1 MNKNIK
7 GITIVLDGDTTKL
20 SKAMQ
25 SVVSESVKLHKEL
38 KEVERALKFDPGNAE
53 LLSQKQEILTKN
65 IELTTQRLK
74 KLNDVQ
80 AQVEA
85 QFKRGDISAEQY
97 RGFRREVVL
106 TESSLKDLKRKLA
119 DIDSGSSLDKL
130 KQQFSSIEKSADDA
144 KKSVTELGGE
154 LKDLAVGAVAG
165 AGVAGVVQSA
175 LDLSELDTKIDI
187 SFDINDDSKKVVKE
201 SLREIEAY
209 GVQGEEALEGLR
221 RQWALNKDASDEANA
236 SIAKGAAAITK
247 AFDGIDFKELI
258 QETNE
263 IGSAI
268 GVSNEEALALTN
280 TLLKA
285 GFPPDQ
291 LDTISEYG
299 QQMKDAGF
307 SAKEI
312 QAIFE
317 QGINTKTWNIDN
329 LNDGVKE
336 ARIRMAE
343 MATGVSK
350 SMSDYILPSISLT
363 AAEFEEF
370 SSIMSKSVKD
380 RTEQEKARL
389 DELFQKSEGI
399 QQKFM
404 DWGAAVAAGGEQ
416 GSQAMKEVVDLLSSV
431 EDKAVQNALA
441 VEIFGTKWEDQGQNL
456 ISVFKS
462 VGDAT
467 DKSKSNIDGLAD
479 TVNKIDET
487 PAVQFRQAIS
497 DLKTALEPVLAVLAK
512 IIGIIASWV
521 SENSKLASIIITI
534 AAIGAAITPLTV
546 GFKAL
551 LGPILAITKG
561 IGKFGNAV
569 KSMSINAGNNIK
581 NLSNSFSNVS
591 NKVKNAGTSV
601 KGLDGDFKKLN
612 TTLKN
617 VKTSSSGA
625 NQSINTLN
633 NNTSRLSSS
642 KNKLNTTMKN
652 TNQTLGSLSSNFTK
666 AGNSASNASTKAGKV
681 SGIFGK
687 MSPLL
692 GKVGKLL
699 PTIARGFLG
708 FTNPVGIAV
717 NAISFLIDKFD
728 LFKKIDLKKIGK
740 WIIDGFLKG
749 LKSAWNN
756 VVSWIKNKAKEV
768 GDWFKKI
775 LGIRSP
781 SRVFMKFG
789 QYTME
794 GYKIGLD
801 KMSSTVNKDVANAAY
816 SVTQSFKNALGKS
829 RLKDAIPRL
838 SVDTIQKTTVEY
850 RNGMQNNTQQN
861 TYTNG
866 LLESLLDKMSKI
878 NGGDGNHTATINLY
892 LDGDMIGKANVDYIN
907 RRSKIEGRSVLKNL
921 TF

>member
-299 QQMKDAGF
+299 QQMRDAGF
-307 SAKEI
+307 SVKEI
-312 QAIFE
+312 QSIFE
-317 QGINTKTWNIDN
+317 AGIDTKTWNIDN

-343 MATGVSK
+343 MSQGLSK
-350 SMSDYILPSISLT
+350 AMEENLLPSVGMAS
-363 AAEFEEF
+363 
-370 SSIMSKSVKD
+370 
-380 RTEQEKARL
+380 EKFI
-389 DELFQKSEGI
+389 E
-399 QQKFM
+399 
-404 DWGAAVAAGGEQ
+404 WGQAVAEGGEQ
-416 GSQAMKEVVDLLSSV
+416 GSKAMSEMVTWLDGI
-431 EDKAVQNALA
+431 EDKALKNAIV

-749 LKSAWNN
+749 LKSRWNN

-850 RNGMQNNTQQN
+850 RNSMQNNTQQS

-907 RRSKIEGRSVLKNL
+907 RRSKIEGRSILKNL

>member
-299 QQMKDAGF
+299 QQMRDAGF
-307 SAKEI
+307 SVKEI
-312 QAIFE
+312 QSIFE
-317 QGINTKTWNIDN
+317 AGIDTKTWNIDN

-343 MATGVSK
+343 MSQGLSK
-350 SMSDYILPSISLT
+350 AMEENLLPSVGMAS
-363 AAEFEEF
+363 
-370 SSIMSKSVKD
+370 
-380 RTEQEKARL
+380 EKFI
-389 DELFQKSEGI
+389 E
-399 QQKFM
+399 
-404 DWGAAVAAGGEQ
+404 WGQAVAEGGEQ
-416 GSQAMKEVVDLLSSV
+416 GSKAMSEMVTWLDGI
-431 EDKAVQNALA
+431 EDKALKNAIV

-591 NKVKNAGTSV
+591 NKVKNAGASV

-749 LKSAWNN
+749 LKSRWNN

-850 RNGMQNNTQQN
+850 RNGMQNNTQQS

-907 RRSKIEGRSVLKNL
+907 RRSKIEGRSILKNL

>member
-299 QQMKDAGF
+299 QQMRDAGF

-312 QAIFE
+312 QSIFE
-317 QGINTKTWNIDN
+317 AGIDTKTWNIDN

-343 MATGVSK
+343 MSQGLSK
-350 SMSDYILPSISLT
+350 AMVENLLPSVGMAS
-363 AAEFEEF
+363 
-370 SSIMSKSVKD
+370 
-380 RTEQEKARL
+380 EKFI
-389 DELFQKSEGI
+389 E
-399 QQKFM
+399 
-404 DWGAAVAAGGEQ
+404 WGQAVAEGGEQ
-416 GSQAMKEVVDLLSSV
+416 GSKAMSEMVTWLDGI
-431 EDKAVQNALA
+431 EDKALKNAIA

-497 DLKTALEPVLAVLAK
+497 DLKTALEPVLEVLAK

-633 NNTSRLSSS
+633 NNTSRLSTS

-850 RNGMQNNTQQN
+850 RNGMQNNTQQS

-907 RRSKIEGRSVLKNL
+907 RRSKIEGRSILKNL

>member
-299 QQMKDAGF
+299 QQMRDAGF

-312 QAIFE
+312 QSIFE
-317 QGINTKTWNIDN
+317 AGIDTKTWNIDN

-343 MATGVSK
+343 MSQGLSK
-350 SMSDYILPSISLT
+350 AMVENLLPSVGMAS
-363 AAEFEEF
+363 
-370 SSIMSKSVKD
+370 
-380 RTEQEKARL
+380 EKFI
-389 DELFQKSEGI
+389 E
-399 QQKFM
+399 
-404 DWGAAVAAGGEQ
+404 WGQAVAEGGEQ
-416 GSQAMKEVVDLLSSV
+416 GSKAMSEMVTWLDGI
-431 EDKAVQNALA
+431 EDKALKNAIA

-497 DLKTALEPVLAVLAK
+497 DLKTALEPVLEVLAK

-850 RNGMQNNTQQN
+850 RNGMQNNTQQS

-907 RRSKIEGRSVLKNL
+907 RRSKIEGRSILKNL

>member
-119 DIDSGSSLDKL
+119 DIDGGSSLDKL

-299 QQMKDAGF
+299 QQMRDAGF

-312 QAIFE
+312 QSIFE
-317 QGINTKTWNIDN
+317 AGIDTKTWNIDN

-343 MATGVSK
+343 MSQGLSK
-350 SMSDYILPSISLT
+350 AMEENLLPSVGMAS
-363 AAEFEEF
+363 
-370 SSIMSKSVKD
+370 
-380 RTEQEKARL
+380 EKFI
-389 DELFQKSEGI
+389 E
-399 QQKFM
+399 
-404 DWGAAVAAGGEQ
+404 WGQAVAEGGEQ
-416 GSQAMKEVVDLLSSV
+416 GSKAMSEMVTWLDGI
-431 EDKAVQNALA
+431 EDKALKNAIV

-850 RNGMQNNTQQN
+850 RNGMQNNTQQS

-907 RRSKIEGRSVLKNL
+907 RRSKIEGRSILKNL

>member
-1 MNKNIK
+1 MNKNIR

-119 DIDSGSSLDKL
+119 DIDGGSSLDKL

-285 GFPPDQ
+285 GFPPEQ

-299 QQMKDAGF
+299 QQMRDAGF

-312 QAIFE
+312 QSIFE
-317 QGINTKTWNIDN
+317 AGIDTKTWNIDN

-343 MATGVSK
+343 MSQGLSK
-350 SMSDYILPSISLT
+350 AMVENLLPSVGMAS
-363 AAEFEEF
+363 
-370 SSIMSKSVKD
+370 
-380 RTEQEKARL
+380 EKFI
-389 DELFQKSEGI
+389 E
-399 QQKFM
+399 
-404 DWGAAVAAGGEQ
+404 WGQAVAEGGEQ
-416 GSQAMKEVVDLLSSV
+416 GSKAMSEMVTWLDGI
-431 EDKAVQNALA
+431 EDKALKNAIA
-441 VEIFGTKWEDQGQNL
+441 VEIFGIKWEDQGQNL

-591 NKVKNAGTSV
+591 NKVKNAGASV

-633 NNTSRLSSS
+633 NNTSRLSTS

-749 LKSAWNN
+749 LKSRWNN
-756 VVSWIKNKAKEV
+756 VASWIKNKAKEV

-838 SVDTIQKTTVEY
+838 SVDTIQKTTFEY
-850 RNGMQNNTQQN
+850 RNGMQNNTQQS

-866 LLESLLDKMSKI
+866 LLESLLDKISKI
-878 NGGDGNHTATINLY
+878 NSGDGNHTATINLY
-892 LDGDMIGKANVDYIN
+892 LDGDIIGKANVDYIN

>member
-299 QQMKDAGF
+299 QQMRDAGF
-307 SAKEI
+307 SVKEI
-312 QAIFE
+312 QSIFE
-317 QGINTKTWNIDN
+317 AGIDTKTWNIDN

-343 MATGVSK
+343 MSQGLSK
-350 SMSDYILPSISLT
+350 AMEENLLPSVGMAS
-363 AAEFEEF
+363 
-370 SSIMSKSVKD
+370 
-380 RTEQEKARL
+380 EKFI
-389 DELFQKSEGI
+389 E
-399 QQKFM
+399 
-404 DWGAAVAAGGEQ
+404 WGQAVAEGGEQ
-416 GSQAMKEVVDLLSSV
+416 GSKAMSEMVTWLDGI
-431 EDKAVQNALA
+431 EDKALKNAIA

-850 RNGMQNNTQQN
+850 RNSMQNNTQQS

-907 RRSKIEGRSVLKNL
+907 RRSKIEGRSILKNL

>member
-1 MNKNIK
+1 M
-7 GITIVLDGDTTKL
+7 
-20 SKAMQ
+20 
-25 SVVSESVKLHKEL
+25 
-38 KEVERALKFDPGNAE
+38 
-53 LLSQKQEILTKN
+53 
-65 IELTTQRLK
+65 
-74 KLNDVQ
+74 
-80 AQVEA
+80 
-85 QFKRGDISAEQY
+85 
-97 RGFRREVVL
+97 
-106 TESSLKDLKRKLA
+106 
-119 DIDSGSSLDKL
+119 
-130 KQQFSSIEKSADDA
+130 
-144 KKSVTELGGE
+144 
-154 LKDLAVGAVAG
+154 
-165 AGVAGVVQSA
+165 
-175 LDLSELDTKIDI
+175 
-187 SFDINDDSKKVVKE
+187 
-201 SLREIEAY
+201 
-209 GVQGEEALEGLR
+209 
-221 RQWALNKDASDEANA
+221 
-236 SIAKGAAAITK
+236 
-247 AFDGIDFKELI
+247 
-258 QETNE
+258 
-263 IGSAI
+263 
-268 GVSNEEALALTN
+268 
-280 TLLKA
+280 
-285 GFPPDQ
+285 
-291 LDTISEYG
+291 
-299 QQMKDAGF
+299 
-307 SAKEI
+307 
-312 QAIFE
+312 
-317 QGINTKTWNIDN
+317 
-329 LNDGVKE
+329 
-336 ARIRMAE
+336 
-343 MATGVSK
+343 
-350 SMSDYILPSISLT
+350 
-363 AAEFEEF
+363 
-370 SSIMSKSVKD
+370 
-380 RTEQEKARL
+380 
-389 DELFQKSEGI
+389 
-399 QQKFM
+399 
-404 DWGAAVAAGGEQ
+404 
-416 GSQAMKEVVDLLSSV
+416 
-431 EDKAVQNALA
+431 
-441 VEIFGTKWEDQGQNL
+441 
-456 ISVFKS
+456 
-462 VGDAT
+462 
-467 DKSKSNIDGLAD
+467 
-479 TVNKIDET
+479 
-487 PAVQFRQAIS
+487 
-497 DLKTALEPVLAVLAK
+497 AK

-850 RNGMQNNTQQN
+850 RNGMQNNTQQS

-907 RRSKIEGRSVLKNL
+907 RRSKIEGRSILKNL

>member
-119 DIDSGSSLDKL
+119 DIDGGSSLDKL

-299 QQMKDAGF
+299 QQMRDAGF

-312 QAIFE
+312 QSIFE
-317 QGINTKTWNIDN
+317 AGIDTKTWNIDN

-343 MATGVSK
+343 MSQGLSK
-350 SMSDYILPSISLT
+350 AMVENLLPSVGMAS
-363 AAEFEEF
+363 
-370 SSIMSKSVKD
+370 
-380 RTEQEKARL
+380 EKFI
-389 DELFQKSEGI
+389 E
-399 QQKFM
+399 
-404 DWGAAVAAGGEQ
+404 WGQAVAEGGEQ
-416 GSQAMKEVVDLLSSV
+416 GSKAMSEMVTWLDGI
-431 EDKAVQNALA
+431 EDKALKNAIA

-497 DLKTALEPVLAVLAK
+497 DLKTALEPVLEVLAK

-907 RRSKIEGRSVLKNL
+907 RRSKIEGRSILKNL

>member
-1 MNKNIK
+1 MNKNIR

-119 DIDSGSSLDKL
+119 DIDGGSSLDRL

-299 QQMKDAGF
+299 QQMRDAGF
-307 SAKEI
+307 SVKEI
-312 QAIFE
+312 QSIFE
-317 QGINTKTWNIDN
+317 AGIDTKTWNIDN

-343 MATGVSK
+343 MSQGLSK
-350 SMSDYILPSISLT
+350 AMEENLLPSVGMAS
-363 AAEFEEF
+363 
-370 SSIMSKSVKD
+370 
-380 RTEQEKARL
+380 EKFI
-389 DELFQKSEGI
+389 E
-399 QQKFM
+399 
-404 DWGAAVAAGGEQ
+404 WGQAVAEGGEQ
-416 GSQAMKEVVDLLSSV
+416 GSKAMSEMVTWLDGI
-431 EDKAVQNALA
+431 EDKALKNAIV

-487 PAVQFRQAIS
+487 PVVQFRQAIS

-591 NKVKNAGTSV
+591 NKVKNAGASV

-612 TTLKN
+612 ITLKN

-850 RNGMQNNTQQN
+850 RNGMQNNTQQS

-907 RRSKIEGRSVLKNL
+907 RRSKIEGRSILKNL

>member
-299 QQMKDAGF
+299 QQMRDAGF

-312 QAIFE
+312 QSIFE
-317 QGINTKTWNIDN
+317 AGIDTKTWNIDN

-343 MATGVSK
+343 MSQGLSK
-350 SMSDYILPSISLT
+350 AMEENLLPSVGMAS
-363 AAEFEEF
+363 
-370 SSIMSKSVKD
+370 
-380 RTEQEKARL
+380 EKFI
-389 DELFQKSEGI
+389 E
-399 QQKFM
+399 
-404 DWGAAVAAGGEQ
+404 WGQAVAEGGEQ
-416 GSQAMKEVVDLLSSV
+416 GSKAMSEMVTWLDGI
-431 EDKAVQNALA
+431 EDKALKNAIV

-591 NKVKNAGTSV
+591 NKVKNAGASV

-633 NNTSRLSSS
+633 NNTSRLSTS

-749 LKSAWNN
+749 LKSRWNN

-850 RNGMQNNTQQN
+850 RNGMQNNTQQS

-907 RRSKIEGRSVLKNL
+907 RRSKIEGRSILKNL

>member
-299 QQMKDAGF
+299 QQMRDAGF

-312 QAIFE
+312 QSIFE
-317 QGINTKTWNIDN
+317 AGIDTKTWNIDN

-343 MATGVSK
+343 MSQGLSK
-350 SMSDYILPSISLT
+350 AMVENLLPSVGMAS
-363 AAEFEEF
+363 
-370 SSIMSKSVKD
+370 
-380 RTEQEKARL
+380 EKFI
-389 DELFQKSEGI
+389 E
-399 QQKFM
+399 
-404 DWGAAVAAGGEQ
+404 WGQAVAEGGEQ
-416 GSQAMKEVVDLLSSV
+416 GSKAMSEMVTWLDGI
-431 EDKAVQNALA
+431 EDKALKNAIA

-497 DLKTALEPVLAVLAK
+497 DLKTALEPVLEVLAK

>member
-299 QQMKDAGF
+299 QQMRDAGF
-307 SAKEI
+307 SVKEI
-312 QAIFE
+312 QSIFE
-317 QGINTKTWNIDN
+317 AGIDTKTWNIDN

-343 MATGVSK
+343 MSQGLSK
-350 SMSDYILPSISLT
+350 AMEENLLPSVGMAS
-363 AAEFEEF
+363 
-370 SSIMSKSVKD
+370 
-380 RTEQEKARL
+380 EKFI
-389 DELFQKSEGI
+389 E
-399 QQKFM
+399 
-404 DWGAAVAAGGEQ
+404 WGQAVAEGGEQ
-416 GSQAMKEVVDLLSSV
+416 GSKAMSEMVTWLDGI
-431 EDKAVQNALA
+431 EDKALKNAIV

-591 NKVKNAGTSV
+591 NKVKNAGASV

-633 NNTSRLSSS
+633 NNTSRLSTS

-749 LKSAWNN
+749 LKSRWNN

-850 RNGMQNNTQQN
+850 RNGMQNNTQQS

-907 RRSKIEGRSVLKNL
+907 RRSKIEGRSILKNL

>member
-299 QQMKDAGF
+299 QQMRDAGF
-307 SAKEI
+307 SVKEI
-312 QAIFE
+312 QSIFE
-317 QGINTKTWNIDN
+317 AGIDTKTWNIDN

-343 MATGVSK
+343 MSQGLSK
-350 SMSDYILPSISLT
+350 AMEENLLPSVGMAS
-363 AAEFEEF
+363 
-370 SSIMSKSVKD
+370 
-380 RTEQEKARL
+380 EKFI
-389 DELFQKSEGI
+389 E
-399 QQKFM
+399 
-404 DWGAAVAAGGEQ
+404 WGQAVAEGGEQ
-416 GSQAMKEVVDLLSSV
+416 GSKAMSEMVTWLDGI
-431 EDKAVQNALA
+431 EDKALKNAIV

-633 NNTSRLSSS
+633 NNTSRLSTS

-850 RNGMQNNTQQN
+850 RNSMQNNTQQS

-878 NGGDGNHTATINLY
+878 NGGDGNHTAIINLY
-892 LDGDMIGKANVDYIN
+892 FDGDMIGKASVDYIN
-907 RRSKIEGRSVLKNL
+907 RKSRIEGRSILKNL

>member
-1 MNKNIK
+1 MNKNIR

-119 DIDSGSSLDKL
+119 EIDGGSSLDKL

-299 QQMKDAGF
+299 QQMRDAGF

-312 QAIFE
+312 QSIFE
-317 QGINTKTWNIDN
+317 AGIDTKTWNIDN

-343 MATGVSK
+343 MSQGLSK
-350 SMSDYILPSISLT
+350 AMVENLLPSVGMAS
-363 AAEFEEF
+363 
-370 SSIMSKSVKD
+370 
-380 RTEQEKARL
+380 EKFI
-389 DELFQKSEGI
+389 E
-399 QQKFM
+399 
-404 DWGAAVAAGGEQ
+404 WGQAVAEGGEQ
-416 GSQAMKEVVDLLSSV
+416 GSKAMSEMVTWLDGI
-431 EDKAVQNALA
+431 EDKALKNAIA
-441 VEIFGTKWEDQGQNL
+441 VEIFGIKWEDQGQNL

-633 NNTSRLSSS
+633 NNTSRLSTS

-801 KMSSTVNKDVANAAY
+801 KMSSTVNKDVANTAY

-850 RNGMQNNTQQN
+850 RNGMQNNTQQS

-907 RRSKIEGRSVLKNL
+907 RRSKIEGRSILKNL

>member
-119 DIDSGSSLDKL
+119 DIDGGSSLDKL

-299 QQMKDAGF
+299 QQMRDAGF

-312 QAIFE
+312 QSIFE
-317 QGINTKTWNIDN
+317 AGIDTKTWNIDN

-343 MATGVSK
+343 MSQGLSK
-350 SMSDYILPSISLT
+350 AMVENLLPSVGMAS
-363 AAEFEEF
+363 
-370 SSIMSKSVKD
+370 
-380 RTEQEKARL
+380 EKFI
-389 DELFQKSEGI
+389 E
-399 QQKFM
+399 
-404 DWGAAVAAGGEQ
+404 WGQAVAEGGEQ
-416 GSQAMKEVVDLLSSV
+416 GSKAMSEMVTWLDGI
-431 EDKAVQNALA
+431 EDKALKNAIA
-441 VEIFGTKWEDQGQNL
+441 VEIFGIKWEDQGQNL

-633 NNTSRLSSS
+633 NNTSRLSTS

-801 KMSSTVNKDVANAAY
+801 KMSSTVNKDVANTAY

-838 SVDTIQKTTVEY
+838 SVDTIQKTTFEY
-850 RNGMQNNTQQN
+850 RNSMQNNTQQS

-878 NGGDGNHTATINLY
+878 NSGDGNHTATINLY
-892 LDGDMIGKANVDYIN
+892 LDGDIIGKANVDYIN

>member
-119 DIDSGSSLDKL
+119 DIDGGSSLDKL

-299 QQMKDAGF
+299 QQMRDAGF

-312 QAIFE
+312 QSIFE
-317 QGINTKTWNIDN
+317 AGIDTKTWNIDN

-343 MATGVSK
+343 MSQGLSK
-350 SMSDYILPSISLT
+350 AMEENLLPSVGMAS
-363 AAEFEEF
+363 
-370 SSIMSKSVKD
+370 
-380 RTEQEKARL
+380 EKFI
-389 DELFQKSEGI
+389 E
-399 QQKFM
+399 
-404 DWGAAVAAGGEQ
+404 WGQAVAEGGEQ
-416 GSQAMKEVVDLLSSV
+416 GSKAMSEMVTWLDGI
-431 EDKAVQNALA
+431 EDKALKNAIA

-591 NKVKNAGTSV
+591 NKVKNAGASV

-633 NNTSRLSSS
+633 NNTSRLSTS

-740 WIIDGFLKG
+740 WIIDGFLKV
-749 LKSAWNN
+749 LKSRWNN

-850 RNGMQNNTQQN
+850 RNGMQNNTQQS

-907 RRSKIEGRSVLKNL
+907 RRSKIEGRSILKNL

>member
-119 DIDSGSSLDKL
+119 DIDGGSSLDKL

-299 QQMKDAGF
+299 QQMRDAGF
-307 SAKEI
+307 SVKEI
-312 QAIFE
+312 QSIFE
-317 QGINTKTWNIDN
+317 AGIDTKTWNIDN

-343 MATGVSK
+343 MSQGLSK
-350 SMSDYILPSISLT
+350 AMVENLLPSVGMAS
-363 AAEFEEF
+363 
-370 SSIMSKSVKD
+370 
-380 RTEQEKARL
+380 EKFI
-389 DELFQKSEGI
+389 E
-399 QQKFM
+399 
-404 DWGAAVAAGGEQ
+404 WGQAVAEGGEQ
-416 GSQAMKEVVDLLSSV
+416 GSKAMSEMVTWLDGI
-431 EDKAVQNALA
+431 EDKALKNAIA

-497 DLKTALEPVLAVLAK
+497 DLKTALEPVLEVLAK

-850 RNGMQNNTQQN
+850 RNGMQNNTQQS

>member
-119 DIDSGSSLDKL
+119 DIDGGSSLDKL
-130 KQQFSSIEKSADDA
+130 KQQFSSIEKSADDV

-299 QQMKDAGF
+299 QQMRDAGF

-312 QAIFE
+312 QSIFE
-317 QGINTKTWNIDN
+317 AGIDTKTWNIDN

-343 MATGVSK
+343 MSQGLSK
-350 SMSDYILPSISLT
+350 AMVENLLPSVGMAS
-363 AAEFEEF
+363 
-370 SSIMSKSVKD
+370 
-380 RTEQEKARL
+380 EKFI
-389 DELFQKSEGI
+389 E
-399 QQKFM
+399 
-404 DWGAAVAAGGEQ
+404 WGQAVAEGGEQ
-416 GSQAMKEVVDLLSSV
+416 GSKAMSEMVTWLDGI
-431 EDKAVQNALA
+431 EDKALKNAIA

-850 RNGMQNNTQQN
+850 RNGMQNNTQQS

-907 RRSKIEGRSVLKNL
+907 RRSKIEGRSILKNL

>member
-119 DIDSGSSLDKL
+119 DIDGGSSLDKL

-299 QQMKDAGF
+299 QQMRDAGF

-312 QAIFE
+312 QSIFE
-317 QGINTKTWNIDN
+317 AGIDTKTWNIDN

-343 MATGVSK
+343 MSQGLSK
-350 SMSDYILPSISLT
+350 AMVENLLPSVGMAS
-363 AAEFEEF
+363 
-370 SSIMSKSVKD
+370 
-380 RTEQEKARL
+380 EKFI
-389 DELFQKSEGI
+389 E
-399 QQKFM
+399 
-404 DWGAAVAAGGEQ
+404 WGQAVAEGGEQ
-416 GSQAMKEVVDLLSSV
+416 GSKAMSEMVTWLDGI
-431 EDKAVQNALA
+431 EDKALKNAIA

-601 KGLDGDFKKLN
+601 KGLDGDFKKIN

-850 RNGMQNNTQQN
+850 RNGMQNNTQQS

-907 RRSKIEGRSVLKNL
+907 RRSKIEGRSILKNL

>member
-299 QQMKDAGF
+299 QQMRDAGF
-307 SAKEI
+307 SVKEI
-312 QAIFE
+312 QSIFE
-317 QGINTKTWNIDN
+317 AGIDTKTWNIDN

-343 MATGVSK
+343 MSQGLSK
-350 SMSDYILPSISLT
+350 AMEENLLPSVGMAS
-363 AAEFEEF
+363 
-370 SSIMSKSVKD
+370 
-380 RTEQEKARL
+380 EKFI
-389 DELFQKSEGI
+389 E
-399 QQKFM
+399 
-404 DWGAAVAAGGEQ
+404 WGQAVAEGGEQ
-416 GSQAMKEVVDLLSSV
+416 GSKAMSEMVTWLDGI
-431 EDKAVQNALA
+431 EDKALKNAIV

-749 LKSAWNN
+749 LKSRWNN

-850 RNGMQNNTQQN
+850 RNSMQNNTQQS

-878 NGGDGNHTATINLY
+878 NGGDGNHTAIINLY
-892 LDGDMIGKANVDYIN
+892 FDGDMIGKASVDYIN
-907 RRSKIEGRSVLKNL
+907 RRSKIEGRSILKNL

>member
-119 DIDSGSSLDKL
+119 DIDGGSSLDKL

-299 QQMKDAGF
+299 QQMRDAGF

-312 QAIFE
+312 QSIFE
-317 QGINTKTWNIDN
+317 AGIDTKTWNIDN

-343 MATGVSK
+343 MSQGLSK
-350 SMSDYILPSISLT
+350 AMVENLLPSVGMAS
-363 AAEFEEF
+363 
-370 SSIMSKSVKD
+370 
-380 RTEQEKARL
+380 EKFI
-389 DELFQKSEGI
+389 E
-399 QQKFM
+399 
-404 DWGAAVAAGGEQ
+404 WGQAVAEGGEQ
-416 GSQAMKEVVDLLSSV
+416 GSKAMSEMVTWLDGI
-431 EDKAVQNALA
+431 EDKALKNAIV

-497 DLKTALEPVLAVLAK
+497 DLKTALEPVLEVLAK

-850 RNGMQNNTQQN
+850 RNGMQNNTQQS

>member
-119 DIDSGSSLDKL
+119 DIDGGSSLDKL

-299 QQMKDAGF
+299 QQMRDAGF

-312 QAIFE
+312 QSIFE
-317 QGINTKTWNIDN
+317 AGIDTKTWNIDN

-343 MATGVSK
+343 MSQGLSK
-350 SMSDYILPSISLT
+350 AMVENLLPSVGMAS
-363 AAEFEEF
+363 
-370 SSIMSKSVKD
+370 
-380 RTEQEKARL
+380 EKFI
-389 DELFQKSEGI
+389 E
-399 QQKFM
+399 
-404 DWGAAVAAGGEQ
+404 WGQAVAEGGEQ
-416 GSQAMKEVVDLLSSV
+416 GSKAMSEMVTWLDGI
-431 EDKAVQNALA
+431 EDKALKNAIA

-497 DLKTALEPVLAVLAK
+497 DLKTALEPVLEVLAK

-591 NKVKNAGTSV
+591 NKVKNAGASV

-907 RRSKIEGRSVLKNL
+907 RRSKIEGRSILKNL

>member
-119 DIDSGSSLDKL
+119 DIDGGSSLDKL

-299 QQMKDAGF
+299 QQMRDAGF

-312 QAIFE
+312 QSIFE
-317 QGINTKTWNIDN
+317 AGIDTKTWNIDN

-343 MATGVSK
+343 MSQGLSK
-350 SMSDYILPSISLT
+350 AMVENLLPSVGMAS
-363 AAEFEEF
+363 
-370 SSIMSKSVKD
+370 
-380 RTEQEKARL
+380 EKFI
-389 DELFQKSEGI
+389 E
-399 QQKFM
+399 
-404 DWGAAVAAGGEQ
+404 WGQAVAEGGEQ
-416 GSQAMKEVVDLLSSV
+416 GSKAMSEMVTWLDGI
-431 EDKAVQNALA
+431 EDKALKNAIA

-497 DLKTALEPVLAVLAK
+497 DLKTALEPVLEVLAE

-749 LKSAWNN
+749 LKSRWNN

-850 RNGMQNNTQQN
+850 RNGMQNNTQQS

-907 RRSKIEGRSVLKNL
+907 RRSKIEGRSILKNL

>member
-1 MNKNIK
+1 MNKNIR

-119 DIDSGSSLDKL
+119 DIDGGSSLDKL

-299 QQMKDAGF
+299 QQMRDAGF

-312 QAIFE
+312 QSIFE
-317 QGINTKTWNIDN
+317 AGIDTKTWNIDN

-343 MATGVSK
+343 MSQGLSK
-350 SMSDYILPSISLT
+350 AMVENLLPSVGMAS
-363 AAEFEEF
+363 
-370 SSIMSKSVKD
+370 
-380 RTEQEKARL
+380 EKFI
-389 DELFQKSEGI
+389 E
-399 QQKFM
+399 
-404 DWGAAVAAGGEQ
+404 WGQAVAEGGEQ
-416 GSQAMKEVVDLLSSV
+416 GSKAMSEMVTWLDGI
-431 EDKAVQNALA
+431 EDKALKNAIV

-591 NKVKNAGTSV
+591 NKVKNAGASV

-633 NNTSRLSSS
+633 NNTSRLSTS

-717 NAISFLIDKFD
+717 NVISFLIDKFD

-801 KMSSTVNKDVANAAY
+801 KMSSTVNKDVANTAY

-838 SVDTIQKTTVEY
+838 SVDTIQKTTFEY
-850 RNGMQNNTQQN
+850 RNSMQNNTQQS

-878 NGGDGNHTATINLY
+878 NSGDGNHTATINLY
-892 LDGDMIGKANVDYIN
+892 LDGDIIGKANVDYIN

>member
-38 KEVERALKFDPGNAE
+38 KEVERALKFDPGNTE

-119 DIDSGSSLDKL
+119 DIDGGSSLDKL

-299 QQMKDAGF
+299 QQMRDAGF

-312 QAIFE
+312 QSIFE
-317 QGINTKTWNIDN
+317 AGIDTKTWNIDN

-343 MATGVSK
+343 MSQGLSK
-350 SMSDYILPSISLT
+350 AMEENLLPSVGMAS
-363 AAEFEEF
+363 
-370 SSIMSKSVKD
+370 
-380 RTEQEKARL
+380 EKFI
-389 DELFQKSEGI
+389 E
-399 QQKFM
+399 
-404 DWGAAVAAGGEQ
+404 WGQAVAEGGEQ
-416 GSQAMKEVVDLLSSV
+416 GSKAMSEMVTWLDGI
-431 EDKAVQNALA
+431 EDKALKNAIA

-591 NKVKNAGTSV
+591 NKVKNAGASV

-633 NNTSRLSSS
+633 NNTSRLSTS

-740 WIIDGFLKG
+740 WIIDGFLKV
-749 LKSAWNN
+749 LKSRWNN

-850 RNGMQNNTQQN
+850 RNGMQNNTQQS

-907 RRSKIEGRSVLKNL
+907 RRSKIEGRSILKNL

>member
-299 QQMKDAGF
+299 QQMRDAGF

-312 QAIFE
+312 QSIFE
-317 QGINTKTWNIDN
+317 AGIDTKTWNIDN

-343 MATGVSK
+343 MSQGLSK
-350 SMSDYILPSISLT
+350 AMVENLLPSVGMAS
-363 AAEFEEF
+363 
-370 SSIMSKSVKD
+370 
-380 RTEQEKARL
+380 EKFI
-389 DELFQKSEGI
+389 E
-399 QQKFM
+399 
-404 DWGAAVAAGGEQ
+404 WGQAVAEGGEQ
-416 GSQAMKEVVDLLSSV
+416 GSKAMSEMVTWLDGI
-431 EDKAVQNALA
+431 EDKALKNAIA

-497 DLKTALEPVLAVLAK
+497 DLKTALEPVLEVLAK

-612 TTLKN
+612 ITLKN

-633 NNTSRLSSS
+633 NNTSRLSTS

>member
-38 KEVERALKFDPGNAE
+38 KEVERALKFDPGNTE

-119 DIDSGSSLDKL
+119 DIDGGSSLDKL

-299 QQMKDAGF
+299 QQMRDAGF

-312 QAIFE
+312 QSIFE
-317 QGINTKTWNIDN
+317 AGIDTKTWNIDN

-343 MATGVSK
+343 MSQGLSK
-350 SMSDYILPSISLT
+350 AMVENLLPSVGMAS
-363 AAEFEEF
+363 
-370 SSIMSKSVKD
+370 
-380 RTEQEKARL
+380 EKFI
-389 DELFQKSEGI
+389 E
-399 QQKFM
+399 
-404 DWGAAVAAGGEQ
+404 WGQAVAEGGEQ
-416 GSQAMKEVVDLLSSV
+416 GSKAMSEMVTWLDGI
-431 EDKAVQNALA
+431 EDKALKNAIA

-497 DLKTALEPVLAVLAK
+497 DLKTALEPVLEVLAK

-850 RNGMQNNTQQN
+850 RNGMQNNTQQS

-907 RRSKIEGRSVLKNL
+907 RRSKIEGRSILKNL

>member
-119 DIDSGSSLDKL
+119 DIDGGSSLDKL

-299 QQMKDAGF
+299 QQMRDAGF

-312 QAIFE
+312 QSIFE
-317 QGINTKTWNIDN
+317 AGIDTKTWNIDN

-343 MATGVSK
+343 MSQGLSK
-350 SMSDYILPSISLT
+350 AMVENLLPSVGMAS
-363 AAEFEEF
+363 
-370 SSIMSKSVKD
+370 
-380 RTEQEKARL
+380 EKFI
-389 DELFQKSEGI
+389 E
-399 QQKFM
+399 
-404 DWGAAVAAGGEQ
+404 WGQAVAEGGEQ
-416 GSQAMKEVVDLLSSV
+416 GSKAMSEMVTWLDGI
-431 EDKAVQNALA
+431 EDKALKNAIA

-591 NKVKNAGTSV
+591 NKVKNAGASV

-633 NNTSRLSSS
+633 NNTSRLSTS

-838 SVDTIQKTTVEY
+838 SVDTIQKTTVFQY
-850 RNGMQNNTQQN
+850 RNGMQNNTQQS

-907 RRSKIEGRSVLKNL
+907 RRSKIEGRSILKNL

>member
-1 MNKNIK
+1 M
-7 GITIVLDGDTTKL
+7 
-20 SKAMQ
+20 
-25 SVVSESVKLHKEL
+25 
-38 KEVERALKFDPGNAE
+38 
-53 LLSQKQEILTKN
+53 
-65 IELTTQRLK
+65 
-74 KLNDVQ
+74 
-80 AQVEA
+80 
-85 QFKRGDISAEQY
+85 
-97 RGFRREVVL
+97 
-106 TESSLKDLKRKLA
+106 
-119 DIDSGSSLDKL
+119 
-130 KQQFSSIEKSADDA
+130 
-144 KKSVTELGGE
+144 
-154 LKDLAVGAVAG
+154 
-165 AGVAGVVQSA
+165 QSA

-299 QQMKDAGF
+299 QQMRDAGF

-312 QAIFE
+312 QSIFE
-317 QGINTKTWNIDN
+317 AGIDTKTWNIDN

-343 MATGVSK
+343 MSQGLSK
-350 SMSDYILPSISLT
+350 AMVENLLPSVGMAS
-363 AAEFEEF
+363 
-370 SSIMSKSVKD
+370 
-380 RTEQEKARL
+380 EKFI
-389 DELFQKSEGI
+389 E
-399 QQKFM
+399 
-404 DWGAAVAAGGEQ
+404 WGQAVAEGGEQ
-416 GSQAMKEVVDLLSSV
+416 GSKAMSEMVTWLDGI
-431 EDKAVQNALA
+431 EDKALKNAIA

-497 DLKTALEPVLAVLAK
+497 DLKTALEPVLEVLAK

-850 RNGMQNNTQQN
+850 RNGMQNNTQQS

-907 RRSKIEGRSVLKNL
+907 RRSKIEGRSILKNL

>member
-299 QQMKDAGF
+299 QQMRDAGF
-307 SAKEI
+307 SVKEI
-312 QAIFE
+312 QSIFE
-317 QGINTKTWNIDN
+317 AGIDTKTWNIDN

-343 MATGVSK
+343 MSQGLSK
-350 SMSDYILPSISLT
+350 AMVENLLPSVGMAS
-363 AAEFEEF
+363 
-370 SSIMSKSVKD
+370 
-380 RTEQEKARL
+380 EKFI
-389 DELFQKSEGI
+389 E
-399 QQKFM
+399 
-404 DWGAAVAAGGEQ
+404 WGQAVAEGGEQ
-416 GSQAMKEVVDLLSSV
+416 GSKAMSEMVTWLDGI
-431 EDKAVQNALA
+431 EDKALKNAIA

-497 DLKTALEPVLAVLAK
+497 DLKTALEPVLEVLAK

-612 TTLKN
+612 ITLKN

-850 RNGMQNNTQQN
+850 RNGMQNNTQQS

>member
-299 QQMKDAGF
+299 QQMRDAGF
-307 SAKEI
+307 SVKEI
-312 QAIFE
+312 QSIFE
-317 QGINTKTWNIDN
+317 AGIDTKTWNIDN

-343 MATGVSK
+343 MSQGLSK
-350 SMSDYILPSISLT
+350 AMEENLLPSVGMAS
-363 AAEFEEF
+363 
-370 SSIMSKSVKD
+370 
-380 RTEQEKARL
+380 EKFI
-389 DELFQKSEGI
+389 E
-399 QQKFM
+399 
-404 DWGAAVAAGGEQ
+404 WGQAVAEGGEQ
-416 GSQAMKEVVDLLSSV
+416 GSKAMSEMVTWLDGI
-431 EDKAVQNALA
+431 EDKALKNAIV

-850 RNGMQNNTQQN
+850 RNSMQNNTQQS

-878 NGGDGNHTATINLY
+878 NGGDGNHTAIINLY
-892 LDGDMIGKANVDYIN
+892 FDGDMIGKASVDYIN
-907 RRSKIEGRSVLKNL
+907 RKSRIEGRSILKNL

>member
-119 DIDSGSSLDKL
+119 DIDGGSSLDKL

-299 QQMKDAGF
+299 QQMRDAGF

-312 QAIFE
+312 QSIFE
-317 QGINTKTWNIDN
+317 AGIDTKTWNIDN

-343 MATGVSK
+343 MSQGLSK
-350 SMSDYILPSISLT
+350 AMEENLLPSVGMAS
-363 AAEFEEF
+363 
-370 SSIMSKSVKD
+370 
-380 RTEQEKARL
+380 EKFI
-389 DELFQKSEGI
+389 E
-399 QQKFM
+399 
-404 DWGAAVAAGGEQ
+404 WGQAVAEGGEQ
-416 GSQAMKEVVDLLSSV
+416 GSKAMSEMVTWLDGI
-431 EDKAVQNALA
+431 EDKALKNAIA

-749 LKSAWNN
+749 LKSRWNN

-850 RNGMQNNTQQN
+850 RNGMQNNTQQS

-907 RRSKIEGRSVLKNL
+907 RRSKIEGRSILKNL

>member
-119 DIDSGSSLDKL
+119 DIDGGSSLDKL

-299 QQMKDAGF
+299 QQMRDAGF

-312 QAIFE
+312 QSIFE
-317 QGINTKTWNIDN
+317 AGIDTKTWNIDN

-343 MATGVSK
+343 MSQGLSK
-350 SMSDYILPSISLT
+350 AMVENLLPSVGMAS
-363 AAEFEEF
+363 
-370 SSIMSKSVKD
+370 
-380 RTEQEKARL
+380 EKFI
-389 DELFQKSEGI
+389 E
-399 QQKFM
+399 
-404 DWGAAVAAGGEQ
+404 WGQAVAEGGEQ
-416 GSQAMKEVVDLLSSV
+416 GSKAMSEMVTWLDGI
-431 EDKAVQNALA
+431 EDKALKNAIA

-497 DLKTALEPVLAVLAK
+497 DLKTALEPVLEVLAK

-591 NKVKNAGTSV
+591 NKVKNAGASV

-850 RNGMQNNTQQN
+850 RNGMQNNTQQS

-907 RRSKIEGRSVLKNL
+907 RRSKIEGRSILKNL

>member
-299 QQMKDAGF
+299 QQMRDAGF
-307 SAKEI
+307 SVKEI
-312 QAIFE
+312 QSIFE
-317 QGINTKTWNIDN
+317 AGIDTKTWNIDN

-343 MATGVSK
+343 MSQGLSK
-350 SMSDYILPSISLT
+350 AMEENLLPSVGMAS
-363 AAEFEEF
+363 
-370 SSIMSKSVKD
+370 
-380 RTEQEKARL
+380 EKFI
-389 DELFQKSEGI
+389 E
-399 QQKFM
+399 
-404 DWGAAVAAGGEQ
+404 WGQAVAEGGEQ
-416 GSQAMKEVVDLLSSV
+416 GSKAMSEMVTWLDGI
-431 EDKAVQNALA
+431 EDKALKNAIV

-591 NKVKNAGTSV
+591 NKVKNAGASV

-633 NNTSRLSSS
+633 NNTSRLSTS

-749 LKSAWNN
+749 LKSRWNN

-850 RNGMQNNTQQN
+850 RNSMQNNTQQS

-878 NGGDGNHTATINLY
+878 NGGDGNHTAIINLY
-892 LDGDMIGKANVDYIN
+892 FDGDMIGKASVDYIN
-907 RRSKIEGRSVLKNL
+907 RKSRIEGRSILKNL

>member
-299 QQMKDAGF
+299 QQMRDAGF
-307 SAKEI
+307 SVKEI
-312 QAIFE
+312 QSIFE
-317 QGINTKTWNIDN
+317 AGIDTKTWNIDN

-343 MATGVSK
+343 MSQGLSK
-350 SMSDYILPSISLT
+350 AMVENLLPSVGMAS
-363 AAEFEEF
+363 
-370 SSIMSKSVKD
+370 
-380 RTEQEKARL
+380 EKFI
-389 DELFQKSEGI
+389 E
-399 QQKFM
+399 
-404 DWGAAVAAGGEQ
+404 WGQAVAEGGEQ
-416 GSQAMKEVVDLLSSV
+416 GSKAMSEMVTWLDGI
-431 EDKAVQNALA
+431 EDKALKNAIA

-850 RNGMQNNTQQN
+850 RNGMQNNTQQS

-907 RRSKIEGRSVLKNL
+907 RRSKIEGRSILKNL

>member
-299 QQMKDAGF
+299 QQMRDAGF
-307 SAKEI
+307 SVKEI
-312 QAIFE
+312 QSIFE
-317 QGINTKTWNIDN
+317 AGIDTKTWNIDN

-343 MATGVSK
+343 MSQGLSK
-350 SMSDYILPSISLT
+350 AMVENLLPSVGMAS
-363 AAEFEEF
+363 
-370 SSIMSKSVKD
+370 
-380 RTEQEKARL
+380 EKFI
-389 DELFQKSEGI
+389 E
-399 QQKFM
+399 
-404 DWGAAVAAGGEQ
+404 WGQAVAEGGEQ
-416 GSQAMKEVVDLLSSV
+416 GSKAMSEMVTWLDGI
-431 EDKAVQNALA
+431 EDKALKNAIA

-497 DLKTALEPVLAVLAK
+497 DLKTALEPVLEVLAK

-633 NNTSRLSSS
+633 NNTSRLSTS

-801 KMSSTVNKDVANAAY
+801 KMSSTVNKDVANTAY

-850 RNGMQNNTQQN
+850 RNGMQNNTQQS

-878 NGGDGNHTATINLY
+878 NGGDGNHTVTINLY
-892 LDGDMIGKANVDYIN
+892 LDRDMIGKANVDYIN
-907 RRSKIEGRSVLKNL
+907 RRSKIEGRSILKNL

>member
-25 SVVSESVKLHKEL
+25 SVVSGSVKLHKEL

-119 DIDSGSSLDKL
+119 DIDGGSSLDKL

-285 GFPPDQ
+285 GFPPEQ

-299 QQMKDAGF
+299 QQMRDAGF

-312 QAIFE
+312 QSIFE
-317 QGINTKTWNIDN
+317 AGIDTKTWNIDN

-343 MATGVSK
+343 MSQGLSK
-350 SMSDYILPSISLT
+350 AMVENLLPSVGMAS
-363 AAEFEEF
+363 
-370 SSIMSKSVKD
+370 
-380 RTEQEKARL
+380 EKFI
-389 DELFQKSEGI
+389 E
-399 QQKFM
+399 
-404 DWGAAVAAGGEQ
+404 WGQAVAEGGEQ
-416 GSQAMKEVVDLLSSV
+416 GSKAMSEMVTWLDGI
-431 EDKAVQNALA
+431 EDKALKNAIA

-850 RNGMQNNTQQN
+850 RNGMQNNTQQS

-892 LDGDMIGKANVDYIN
+892 LDGDIIGKANVDYIN

>member
-119 DIDSGSSLDKL
+119 DIDGGSSLDKL

-299 QQMKDAGF
+299 QQMRDAGF

-312 QAIFE
+312 QSIFE
-317 QGINTKTWNIDN
+317 AGIDTKTWNIDN

-343 MATGVSK
+343 MSQGLSK
-350 SMSDYILPSISLT
+350 AMVENLLPSVGMAS
-363 AAEFEEF
+363 
-370 SSIMSKSVKD
+370 
-380 RTEQEKARL
+380 EKFI
-389 DELFQKSEGI
+389 E
-399 QQKFM
+399 
-404 DWGAAVAAGGEQ
+404 WGQAVAEGGEQ
-416 GSQAMKEVVDLLSSV
+416 GSKAMSEMVTWLDGI
-431 EDKAVQNALA
+431 EDKALKNAIA

-497 DLKTALEPVLAVLAK
+497 DLKTALEPVLEVLAK

-633 NNTSRLSSS
+633 NNTSRLSTS

-850 RNGMQNNTQQN
+850 RNGMQNNTQQS

-907 RRSKIEGRSVLKNL
+907 RRSKIEGRSILKNL

>member
-299 QQMKDAGF
+299 QQMRDAGF

-312 QAIFE
+312 QSIFE
-317 QGINTKTWNIDN
+317 AGIDTKTWNIDN

-343 MATGVSK
+343 MSQGLSK
-350 SMSDYILPSISLT
+350 AMEENLLPSVGMAS
-363 AAEFEEF
+363 
-370 SSIMSKSVKD
+370 
-380 RTEQEKARL
+380 EKFI
-389 DELFQKSEGI
+389 E
-399 QQKFM
+399 
-404 DWGAAVAAGGEQ
+404 WGQAVAEGGEQ
-416 GSQAMKEVVDLLSSV
+416 GSKAMSEMVTWLDGI
-431 EDKAVQNALA
+431 EDKALKNAIA

-749 LKSAWNN
+749 LKSRWNN

-850 RNGMQNNTQQN
+850 RNGMQNNTQQS

-907 RRSKIEGRSVLKNL
+907 RRSKIEGRSILKNL